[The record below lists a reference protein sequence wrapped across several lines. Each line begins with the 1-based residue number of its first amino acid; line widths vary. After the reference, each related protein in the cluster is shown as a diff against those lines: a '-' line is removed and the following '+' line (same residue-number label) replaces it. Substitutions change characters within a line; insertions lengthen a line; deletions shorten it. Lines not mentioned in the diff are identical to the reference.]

1 MSLKSERLKRGMTM
15 TELAKAS
22 SVHIVKIA
30 QIESG
35 KIDPANMTLR
45 NAVKLADALHID
57 PRELLRG
64 DEDNE

>member
-35 KIDPANMTLR
+35 KIDPANMSLK
-45 NAVKLADALHID
+45 NAAKLADALHVD
-57 PRELLRG
+57 PREFLK
-64 DEDNE
+64 EEEQ

>member
-30 QIESG
+30 RIESG
-35 KIDPANMTLR
+35 KIDPANLTLR
-45 NAVKLADALHID
+45 NALKLADALHVD
-57 PRELLRG
+57 PRALLKE
-64 DEDNE
+64 DEER

>member
-35 KIDPANMTLR
+35 RIDPANLTLR

-57 PRELLRG
+57 PRELLKE
-64 DEDNE
+64 DEEK

>member
-1 MSLKSERLKRGMTM
+1 MSLKAKRLERGMTM

-30 QIESG
+30 QIESR

-45 NAVKLADALHID
+45 NAVKLADALHVD
-57 PRELLRG
+57 PRELLK
-64 DEDNE
+64 EEEK

>member
-1 MSLKSERLKRGMTM
+1 MSLKDKRLEKGMTM

-35 KIDPANMTLR
+35 KIDPANLTLR
-45 NAVKLADALHID
+45 NALKLADALRID
-57 PRELLRG
+57 PRELLKE
-64 DEDNE
+64 DEEK

>member
-1 MSLKSERLKRGMTM
+1 MSLKAKRLERGMTM

-45 NAVKLADALHID
+45 NAVKLADALHVD
-57 PRELLRG
+57 PRELLK
-64 DEDNE
+64 EEE